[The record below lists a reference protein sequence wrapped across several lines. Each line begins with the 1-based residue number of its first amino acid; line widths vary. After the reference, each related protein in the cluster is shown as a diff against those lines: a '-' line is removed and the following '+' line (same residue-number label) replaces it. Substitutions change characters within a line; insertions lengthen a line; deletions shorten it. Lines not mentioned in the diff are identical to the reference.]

1 MEVTARLNNLRMG
14 PRKVR
19 LLADLIRGRDL
30 NTAVDMLSFQAKRA
44 AKPLQ
49 KLLLAAAADAQHN
62 FQLDPA
68 QLKVKRL
75 TVDQGMTL
83 KRFTPKAFGRAAEI
97 RKRGSR
103 VTVTLE
109 GLIKR
114 TAGKGKEDKS
124 AVAVV
129 EAEAAPVATTTKRG
143 TVATEAVAPGK
154 GTRVTP
160 KATGRRLFSRK
171 TG

>member
-1 MEVTARLNNLRMG
+1 MEVTARLRNLRMG

-19 LLADLIRGRDL
+19 LLADLVRGRDV
-30 NTAVDMLSFQAKRA
+30 AQAIDMLEFQAKRA

-49 KLLLAAAADAQHN
+49 KLLRSAVADADHN
-62 FQLDPA
+62 FKLEREG
-68 QLKVKRL
+68 LRIKRI
-75 TVDQGMTL
+75 TVDQAVTL

-97 RKRGSR
+97 RKRGSH

-109 GLIKR
+109 GLTKR
-114 TAGKGKEDKS
+114 KSGSVDK
-124 AVAVV
+124 AAEPAVV
-129 EAEAAPVATTTKRG
+129 EAEAAPVAPTTKRPA
-143 TVATEAVAPGK
+143 ATATSTIK
-154 GTRVTP
+154 GSRATP